1 MKPLI
6 SVVVPV
12 YNEEKSIKKC
22 LDFLML
28 QNYPKKY
35 FEIILVDN
43 NCKDKTVEIAKG
55 FPITIV
61 PFNGAT
67 GIINAR
73 LEGLNNVSGDIIL
86 CIDGDSFAK
95 NNWIEIMTA
104 TLENN
109 KNVLVGSWVKFKG
122 TILGELYNMYS
133 RHLRVSGKRKTAFWI
148 WGASLAFWGKDK
160 KFVQETIKNSVALSN
175 KINLP
180 SSLEDYWLAMLMSR
194 RGNIEVT
201 NKTYVTTSTKDV
213 SSLEMIFREMTDRK
227 SKRLI
232 NDYFE
237 KIKEY

>member
-1 MKPLI
+1 MKI
-6 SVVVPV
+6 SVLIIAH
-12 YNEEKSIKKC
+12 NEEKYIGKCIKSILSQTKHP
-22 LDFLML
+22 D
-28 QNYPKKY
+28 
-35 FEIILVDN
+35 EIVLLAH
-43 NCKDKTVEIAKG
+43 NCTDKTVEIAKG

-133 RHLRVSGKRKTAFWI
+133 RHLRVSGKRKTAF
-148 WGASLAFWGKDK
+148 G
-160 KFVQETIKNSVALSN
+160 
-175 KINLP
+175 
-180 SSLEDYWLAMLMSR
+180 
-194 RGNIEVT
+194 
-201 NKTYVTTSTKDV
+201 
-213 SSLEMIFREMTDRK
+213 
-227 SKRLI
+227 
-232 NDYFE
+232 
-237 KIKEY
+237 

>member
-1 MKPLI
+1 MKI
-6 SVVVPV
+6 SVLIIAH
-12 YNEEKSIKKC
+12 NEEKYIGKCIKSILSQTKHP
-22 LDFLML
+22 D
-28 QNYPKKY
+28 
-35 FEIILVDN
+35 EIVLLAH
-43 NCKDKTVEIAKG
+43 NCTDKTVEIAKG

>member
-1 MKPLI
+1 MKI
-6 SVVVPV
+6 SVLIIAH
-12 YNEEKSIKKC
+12 NEEKYIGKC
-22 LDFLML
+22 IESVLNQTKHPD
-28 QNYPKKY
+28 
-35 FEIILVDN
+35 EIVLLAH
-43 NCKDKTVEIAKG
+43 NCTDKTVEIAKG

-232 NDYFE
+232 NDYLE

>member
-1 MKPLI
+1 MKI
-6 SVVVPV
+6 SVLIIAH
-12 YNEEKSIKKC
+12 NEEKYIGKCIKSILSQTKHP
-22 LDFLML
+22 D
-28 QNYPKKY
+28 
-35 FEIILVDN
+35 EIVLLAH
-43 NCKDKTVEIAKG
+43 NCTDKTVEIAKG

-237 KIKEY
+237 KIK

>member
-1 MKPLI
+1 MSQTKHP
-6 SVVVPV
+6 
-12 YNEEKSIKKC
+12 
-22 LDFLML
+22 D
-28 QNYPKKY
+28 
-35 FEIILVDN
+35 EIVLLAH
-43 NCKDKTVEIAKG
+43 NCTDKTVEIAKG

>member
-1 MKPLI
+1 M
-6 SVVVPV
+6 
-12 YNEEKSIKKC
+12 
-22 LDFLML
+22 
-28 QNYPKKY
+28 
-35 FEIILVDN
+35 
-43 NCKDKTVEIAKG
+43 
-55 FPITIV
+55 
-61 PFNGAT
+61 
-67 GIINAR
+67 
-73 LEGLNNVSGDIIL
+73 
-86 CIDGDSFAK
+86 
-95 NNWIEIMTA
+95 
-104 TLENN
+104 
-109 KNVLVGSWVKFKG
+109 
-122 TILGELYNMYS
+122 
-133 RHLRVSGKRKTAFWI
+133 
-148 WGASLAFWGKDK
+148 AFWGKDK